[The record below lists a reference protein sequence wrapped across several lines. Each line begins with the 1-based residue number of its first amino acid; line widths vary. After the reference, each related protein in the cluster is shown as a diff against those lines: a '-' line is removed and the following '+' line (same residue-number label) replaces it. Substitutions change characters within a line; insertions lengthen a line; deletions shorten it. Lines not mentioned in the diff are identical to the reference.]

1 MQLYRSAQSHHRPAK
16 KDKIHSQRQYRVKEG
31 DGFQEL
37 RDIICSLTGK
47 SPQTRRDV
55 LTKGLEY

>member
-1 MQLYRSAQSHHRPAK
+1 MQLYQSRPCPLK
-16 KDKIHSQRQYRVKEG
+16 KKNKIDLQRQYRVKEG